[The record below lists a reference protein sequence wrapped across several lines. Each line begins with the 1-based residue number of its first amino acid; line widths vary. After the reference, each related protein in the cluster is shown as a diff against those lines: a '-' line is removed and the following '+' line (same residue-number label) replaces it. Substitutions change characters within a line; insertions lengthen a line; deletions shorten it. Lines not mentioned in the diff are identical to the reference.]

1 MYIQHAFTARAVM
14 RIDRYLRSIVV
25 KSYNRRKLMKRII
38 LGAVILL
45 VVLIAAIVAC
55 ALISYHK
62 QPELTADEI
71 KQLDEQG
78 IWKERT
84 SAERARIIE
93 DNDEALKER
102 IRMISNA
109 KSEIILSTFDFR
121 SDDSGKLMLGALIDA
136 ADRGVSVNVI
146 VDGVSGFTK
155 MKGNPDFNALASSDN
170 VNVKIYNK
178 VNPFKPWQSMGR
190 LHDKYV
196 IADRTNYILGGRNT
210 FNYFLGAYPGHKN
223 YDRDVLV
230 YCESPDETSSVND
243 VLAYYESV
251 WNYKESKAFLKNNK
265 CAGNKKVK
273 AARKELLDNYNIYYA
288 DNKDYLTDTDYTDET
303 VEVSNIALL
312 SNPIECGAKK
322 PVVWYQLTKLMEQA
336 DSQVKIHTPYIIC
349 NEYMYDGL
357 KKVCDSVE
365 NVSLMTNS
373 VGNNGNPFGSADY
386 YAHKDKV
393 LGTGLEV
400 WEYEGGY
407 SYHGKS
413 VLIDDDISVVG
424 SFNIDMRSVYLD
436 TELMLVI
443 DSKEIND
450 AKIYFLSAVLN
461 IVTTVLFTKWIGIVG
476 AALSTGVSMF
486 LTSGVIM
493 NWYFQRKAGLDI
505 KKFWKE
511 TAPVIITAVLLTMGA
526 LILKQQL
533 KIEPAGSIWKFG
545 AGVLLYTAL
554 YAAVMLGI
562 VANQFEK
569 EQFLQIVTSL
579 ACTLKRK

>member
-1 MYIQHAFTARAVM
+1 MARLFCAGSDERRDGKFIAVLARVM
-14 RIDRYLRSIVV
+14 NFIWILEERRDNDRTKSWSMSCPRGQRIDGYLRSIVV
-25 KSYNRRKLMKRII
+25 KSYKRRKLMKRII

-155 MKGNPDFNALASSDN
+155 MKGNPDFKALASSDN

-303 VEVSNIALL
+303 VEVNNIALL

-413 VLIDDDISVVG
+413 VLVDDDISVVG

-443 DSKEIND
+443 DSKEINEQLGG
-450 AKIYFLSAVLN
+450 AMQTYEHSA
-461 IVTTVLFTKWIGIVG
+461 
-476 AALSTGVSMF
+476 
-486 LTSGVIM
+486 
-493 NWYFQRKAGLDI
+493 RKANADGTYDNPYNVQPVALTPKRERRMKLI
-505 KKFWKE
+505 KNF
-511 TAPVIITAVLLTMGA
+511 LLWTRY
-526 LILKQQL
+526 L
-533 KIEPAGSIWKFG
+533 F
-545 AGVLLYTAL
+545 
-554 YAAVMLGI
+554 
-562 VANQFEK
+562 
-569 EQFLQIVTSL
+569 
-579 ACTLKRK
+579 

>member
-1 MYIQHAFTARAVM
+1 MARLFCAGSDERRHGKFIVVPARVM
-14 RIDRYLRSIVV
+14 NFIWILEERRDNDRTKSWSMAARVGSDENRCLIRRIVV

-78 IWKERT
+78 IWKER
-84 SAERARIIE
+84 SGVERARIIE
-93 DNDEALKER
+93 NNDEALRER

-155 MKGNPDFNALASSDN
+155 MKGNPDFKALASSDN

-303 VEVSNIALL
+303 VEVNNIALL

-322 PVVWYQLTKLMEQA
+322 PVVWYQITKLMEQA

-407 SYHGKS
+407 SYHGKA

-443 DSKEIND
+443 DSKEINEQLGG
-450 AKIYFLSAVLN
+450 AMQTYEHSA
-461 IVTTVLFTKWIGIVG
+461 
-476 AALSTGVSMF
+476 
-486 LTSGVIM
+486 
-493 NWYFQRKAGLDI
+493 RKANADGTYDNPYNVQPVELTPKRERRMKLI
-505 KKFWKE
+505 KNF
-511 TAPVIITAVLLTMGA
+511 LLWTRY
-526 LILKQQL
+526 L
-533 KIEPAGSIWKFG
+533 F
-545 AGVLLYTAL
+545 
-554 YAAVMLGI
+554 
-562 VANQFEK
+562 
-569 EQFLQIVTSL
+569 
-579 ACTLKRK
+579 

>member
-14 RIDRYLRSIVV
+14 RIDGYLRSIVV

-155 MKGNPDFNALASSDN
+155 MKGNSDFKALASSDN

-303 VEVSNIALL
+303 VEVNNIALL

-336 DSQVKIHTPYIIC
+336 DTQVKIHTPYIIC

-357 KKVCDSVE
+357 KKVCNSVE

-413 VLIDDDISVVG
+413 ILIDDDISVVG

-443 DSKEIND
+443 DSKEINEQ
-450 AKIYFLSAVLN
+450 LGSAMQ
-461 IVTTVLFTKWIGIVG
+461 TYEHS
-476 AALSTGVSMF
+476 A
-486 LTSGVIM
+486 
-493 NWYFQRKAGLDI
+493 RKANTDGTYDNPYNVQPVELTPKRERRMKLI
-505 KKFWKE
+505 KNF
-511 TAPVIITAVLLTMGA
+511 LLWTRY
-526 LILKQQL
+526 L
-533 KIEPAGSIWKFG
+533 F
-545 AGVLLYTAL
+545 
-554 YAAVMLGI
+554 
-562 VANQFEK
+562 
-569 EQFLQIVTSL
+569 
-579 ACTLKRK
+579 

>member
-1 MYIQHAFTARAVM
+1 
-14 RIDRYLRSIVV
+14 
-25 KSYNRRKLMKRII
+25 MKRII
-38 LGAVILL
+38 LWAVILL

-55 ALISYHK
+55 ALISYHR
-62 QPELTADEI
+62 QPELTADEM

-109 KSEIILSTFDFR
+109 KEEVILSTFDFR

-155 MKGNPDFNALASSDN
+155 MKGNPDFKALASSDN

-190 LHDKYV
+190 LHDKY
-196 IADRTNYILGGRNT
+196 
-210 FNYFLGAYPGHKN
+210 
-223 YDRDVLV
+223 
-230 YCESPDETSSVND
+230 

-413 VLIDDDISVVG
+413 VLIDDNISVVG
-424 SFNIDMRSVYLD
+424 SFNIDMRSAYLD

-443 DSKEIND
+443 DSPEINRQLGT
-450 AKIYFLSAVLN
+450 AMEEYEHSA
-461 IVTTVLFTKWIGIVG
+461 
-476 AALSTGVSMF
+476 
-486 LTSGVIM
+486 
-493 NWYFQRKAGLDI
+493 RKANADGTYDNPYNVQPVELTPKRERRMKLI
-505 KKFWKE
+505 KNF
-511 TAPVIITAVLLTMGA
+511 LLWTRY
-526 LILKQQL
+526 L
-533 KIEPAGSIWKFG
+533 F
-545 AGVLLYTAL
+545 
-554 YAAVMLGI
+554 
-562 VANQFEK
+562 
-569 EQFLQIVTSL
+569 
-579 ACTLKRK
+579 